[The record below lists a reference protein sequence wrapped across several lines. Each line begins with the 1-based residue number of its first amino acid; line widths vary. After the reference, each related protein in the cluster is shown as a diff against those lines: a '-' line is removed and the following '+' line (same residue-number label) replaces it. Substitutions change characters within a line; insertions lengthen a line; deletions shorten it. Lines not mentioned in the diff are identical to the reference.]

1 MMDILG
7 GTEIWLAALFIFGI
21 RVLEMTL
28 DTLRVLFILRGRR
41 TVAWFVGFGQSLL
54 FVVAITSVLQ
64 NLDNP
69 ATIIGY
75 AGGFATG
82 VVVGMF
88 IEERLAIGHTHMRII
103 SSGRGSAIAEQ
114 LRGKGYAVTE
124 VPARGR
130 DGAVTLLSCNVMRR
144 QVDWMMKTINE
155 IDPAAFITAE
165 EVRPVRRG
173 FWRA

>member
-1 MMDILG
+1 MDMLDG
-7 GTEIWLAALFIFGI
+7 SDIWLAALFIFGI

-41 TVAWFVGFGQSLL
+41 IVAWFVGFGQSLL
-54 FVVAITSVLQ
+54 FVVAITTVLQ
-64 NLDNP
+64 NLDNL
-69 ATIIGY
+69 ASILGY

-88 IEERLAIGHTHMRII
+88 IEERLAIGFTHMRVI
-103 SSGRGSAIAEQ
+103 SSRRGAAIAEQ
-114 LRGKGYAVTE
+114 LREEGYAVTE

-130 DGAVTLLSCNVMRR
+130 DGAVTLLSCNVLRR
-144 QVDWMMKTINE
+144 HADKMMKTINE
-155 IDPAAFITAE
+155 IDSAAFVTAE
-165 EVRPVRRG
+165 EVRPIRRG

>member
-1 MMDILG
+1 MDFAISSNILF
-7 GTEIWLAALFIFGI
+7 AALFIFGV

-41 TVAWFVGFGQSLL
+41 AIAWFIGFGQSLL
-54 FVVAITSVLQ
+54 FVVAITTVLQ
-64 NLDNP
+64 NLDNV
-69 ATIIGY
+69 ASILGY

-88 IEERLAIGHTHMRII
+88 IEERLAIGYTHIRVI
-103 SSGRGSAIAEQ
+103 SSRRGAAVAER
-114 LRGKGYAVTE
+114 LRDEGYAVTE

-130 DGAVTLLSCNVMRR
+130 DGAVTLLSCNVIRR
-144 QVDWMMKTINE
+144 QVDRMMKSINE